1 MEPVRDI
8 QYHAGKKTLTFQ
20 KGGNSGG
27 KVCTI
32 SCKSLNGV
40 LHFPLNNIC
49 HWQQEFQMPEYV
61 HVQHLLHQQ
70 NFKFHLSTLYFLL
83 TIKKKLKKKKRKK
96 NCKRIV
102 WKESKFLHANIH
114 FQLEIHDPCYIYW
127 QV

>member
-70 NFKFHLSTLYFLL
+70 NCKFHLETLDFLC
-83 TIKKKLKKKKRKK
+83 TRKKK
-96 NCKRIV
+96 
-102 WKESKFLHANIH
+102 F
-114 FQLEIHDPCYIYW
+114 
-127 QV
+127 